1 MIYTLKAILID
12 NLKKLENFLVEPPI
26 LIPKPKIV
34 KLKEEEKSN
43 AYIFSPEC
51 TFHVLR
57 VENKNI
63 LLKDLNDF
71 LYTISQIKITE
82 GGENPSFKAL
92 LDKKSEWS
100 LLDVNKEEGYNLEIV
115 NNQILIY
122 SPYEKGIFYGV
133 QTLIQLLKNVFLINR
148 NPLAASKA
156 TGDKL
161 ILPEIEI
168 KDAPDLMIRGVTN
181 DISRGQVFSV
191 EGAKRYIKI
200 LSHYKMNFFCAYIED
215 MFAHPKHPKIG
226 KDRGALTKE
235 EIKEIALFAKER
247 YIEFVPIFECL
258 GHVDNILIHKEY
270 EDLGE
275 FPGAQCFNCSDPKVF
290 AFLND
295 NISELSKVFPNNYFH
310 MGCDESFDFGKGRS
324 KEIVQNEGIS
334 NTLTNFY
341 ENIYKIALENKFKL
355 VIMYDDIVRKDKHV
369 LKSLNKDIFLMY
381 WDYAPKKKFPTLK
394 KLLNAGFH
402 VIVSPSM
409 LNWQRNFPDNV
420 NSSKNIANLVKEAYN
435 NRNRGCLGVL
445 TSTWGDE
452 RYYSLRENE
461 IFGAV
466 LTGNQSWNCTEF
478 AFDAFS
484 AKYGFLFYGIGKDQ
498 IQQFVKLFSNLSS
511 MPSTYL
517 KAKALVLVPPLFY
530 TYFFKHPFAS
540 KEFVNSFKNY
550 EELGS
555 LASECLEI
563 YNSIQS
569 SVLFEKENF
578 EYLQFGAELAK
589 CLKDKIDVSIRVSN
603 LTSNQETLP
612 QDIERAVEDLK
623 KIREQIRVLMV
634 KYDLLWMRSAKRPC
648 LDQNKKLFEFLIK
661 CYEDKIT
668 QLSQKTLFVDPYLPS
683 EWIWVHEKSC
693 PPSPRYF
700 RTTFELN
707 KPVKKA
713 VIQGIASNY
722 MKISLNG
729 EPVGE
734 VLSRFSLSVL
744 PIHFRVR
751 TFDITK
757 LLKQGKNVLN
767 IEAYN
772 YDGYKGA
779 INLYGQILFKDDSV
793 EELKTDCSW
802 KCFKKEKLPTNEWM
816 DVTFSTELWKGTK
829 SYGCPPSLNGDI
841 FKPNLLA
848 GEVSST
854 QDYFGIESYFYNML
868 FTFMGKFVATVLVKP
883 FLSKVIKSL
892 RFYG

>member
-1 MIYTLKAILID
+1 MIYALKAVLID
-12 NLKKLENFLVEPPI
+12 NLKKLENFLVEPPT

-34 KLKEEEKSN
+34 KLIGGEKNN
-43 AYIFSPEC
+43 AYIFSSEC
-51 TFHVLR
+51 TFHVLK

-71 LYTISQIKITE
+71 LYSISQIKITE

-92 LDKKSEWS
+92 IDKKSEWS
-100 LLDVNKEEGYNLEIV
+100 LLDVNKEEGYNLEII

-133 QTLIQLLKNVFLINR
+133 QTLIQLLKNVFLINK

-168 KDAPDLMIRGVTN
+168 RDAPDLAIRGVTN

-235 EIKEIALFAKER
+235 EIKEIASFAKER

-258 GHVDNILIHKEY
+258 GHVDNILMHKEY

-275 FPGAQCFNCSDPKVF
+275 FPGAQCFNCSNPKVLS
-290 AFLND
+290 FLND
-295 NISELSKVFPNNYFH
+295 YISELSKVFPTNYFH
-310 MGCDESFDFGKGRS
+310 MGCDESFDFGKDRS
-324 KEIVQNEGIS
+324 KEIVQKEGRS
-334 NTLTNFY
+334 KTLTNFY
-341 ENIYKIALENKFKL
+341 EKVYELALAQKFKRI
-355 VIMYDDIVRKDKHV
+355 IMYDDIVRKDKTA
-369 LKSLNKDIFLMY
+369 LKDLNKDIILMY
-381 WDYAPKKKFPTLK
+381 WDYAPKKKYPSLK

-402 VIVSPSM
+402 VIASPSM
-409 LNWQRNFPDNV
+409 LNWERNFPDNINASENV
-420 NSSKNIANLVKEAYN
+420 ANLVKAAYN
-435 NRNRGCLGVL
+435 NRNDGCLGVL
-445 TSTWGDE
+445 NSTWGDQ

-461 IFGAV
+461 IFGAI
-466 LTGNQSWNCTEF
+466 LSGNLSWNCTSF
-478 AFDAFS
+478 SLDVFS
-484 AKYGFLFYGIGKDQ
+484 ADYGFLFYGIVKDQ
-498 IQQFVKLFSNLSS
+498 LEKFVRLFRDLSS

-517 KAKALVLVPPLFY
+517 KLKALILIPSLFY

-540 KEFVNSFKNY
+540 KKYDNPFKKY
-550 EELGS
+550 VELGAIANS
-555 LASECLEI
+555 CLEI
-563 YNSIQS
+563 YNDIQS
-569 SVLFEKENF
+569 FVLFEKENF

-589 CLKDKIDVSIRVSN
+589 CLKDKIDLSDKVSN
-603 LTSNQETLP
+603 LTMNQEGLP
-612 QDIERAVEDLK
+612 QDIDRAIEDLK
-623 KIREQIRVLMV
+623 KIREQIRILMV

-661 CYEDKIT
+661 CYDEKIT
-668 QLSQKTLFVDPYLPS
+668 QLSQKNLFVDPYLPS
-683 EWIWVHEKSC
+683 EWIWVNEKKS

-700 RTTFELN
+700 RSSVEIN
-707 KPVKKA
+707 KPIKKA
-713 VIQGIASNY
+713 VIQGIASTY
-722 MKISLNG
+722 MKIMLNG
-729 EPVGE
+729 ETVGE

-744 PIHFRVR
+744 PIHFRVK

-757 LLKQGKNVLN
+757 HLKQGKNIIS

-772 YDGYKGA
+772 YNGYKGA
-779 INLYGQILFKDDSV
+779 INLYGQILFNDNSV
-793 EELKTDCSW
+793 EELKTERSW
-802 KCFKKEKLPTNEWM
+802 KCFCKEEFTTNAWTGE
-816 DVTFSTELWKGTK
+816 TFSEESWKGAK
-829 SYGCPPSLNGDI
+829 SYGCPPNLNGDI

-854 QDYFGIESYFYNML
+854 QDCFGIESYSYNML
-868 FTFMGKFVATVLVKP
+868 PLKSIISKFM
-883 FLSKVIKSL
+883 KSL
-892 RFYG
+892 RFYS